1 MLYEMS
7 RLFSRDSWTE
17 IIEALSSNWFRTV
30 LTAFGVLWGIFILV
44 ILLAAGNGLENG
56 IKQGFGGMATN
67 SMFMWT
73 QTASKPYK
81 GLPKGRR
88 YNFKTD
94 DVEAIKQEVPGLRF
108 VSPRNQLGGFR
119 GGNNVVRGLL
129 TGAFNVYGDYPE
141 IIQQQPMDITSGR
154 FISYSDI
161 NEKRK
166 VAIIGS
172 GVVKILYE
180 PGEEVIGSYIKI
192 NSVNFMVIGTYK
204 KKGNSN
210 GDPEEQQKEI
220 YIPFTAF
227 SQAFNMADIVGWMAI
242 TAQDGWTITELK
254 DQIFDVIKSRH
265 SIHPDDDRAVGNFDL
280 YQEYSKING
289 LFTALNFVAYFVG
302 ILVLLSGIIGISNI
316 MLIVVKE
323 RTKEIGIRRAL
334 GATPWGIRSQ
344 ILLESIFLTIISGM
358 AGIILATAVLAL
370 VNYKLS
376 GMDTSQMMF
385 VNPSVNIGVVAIAL
399 TILIVSGLLAGLIPA
414 QNAIKVKPV
423 EALRIE

>member
-1 MLYEMS
+1 MS
-7 RLFSRDSWTE
+7 KLFSRDSWAE
-17 IIEALSSNWFRTV
+17 ILEALSSNWFRTV

-56 IKQGFGGMATN
+56 IKQGFSGMATN
-67 SMFMWT
+67 SMFMWS
-73 QTASKPYK
+73 QTASQPYK

-94 DVEAIKQEVPGLRF
+94 DVPAIKQNVQGLRF

-119 GGNNVVRGLL
+119 GSNNVVRGLQ

-154 FISYSDI
+154 FINYSDI

-172 GVVKILYE
+172 GVQSALYE
-180 PGEEVIGSYIKI
+180 PREEVIGSYIKI
-192 NSVNFMVIGTYK
+192 NGVNFLVIGTYK
-204 KKGNSN
+204 KKGNN
-210 GDPEEQQKEI
+210 GDPEEMQKEI
-220 YIPFTAF
+220 YVPFTAF
-227 SQAFNMADIVGWMAI
+227 SQAFNMGDIVGWMAI
-242 TAQDGWTITELK
+242 TAQDGYSITELK
-254 DQIFDVIKSRH
+254 SQIFDLIKTRH
-265 SIHPDDDRAVGNFDL
+265 TINPNDDRAVGNFDL

-334 GATPWGIRSQ
+334 GATPWSIRAQ
-344 ILLESIFLTIISGM
+344 ILLESIFLTIVSGM
-358 AGIILATAVLAL
+358 AGIVLASAVLWL
-370 VNYKLS
+370 VNYQLS
-376 GMDTSQMMF
+376 TIDTSEMMF
-385 VNPSVNIGVVAIAL
+385 INPSVNIGVVFIAL

-414 QNAIKVKPV
+414 QNAIKIRPV
-423 EALRIE
+423 EALRTE